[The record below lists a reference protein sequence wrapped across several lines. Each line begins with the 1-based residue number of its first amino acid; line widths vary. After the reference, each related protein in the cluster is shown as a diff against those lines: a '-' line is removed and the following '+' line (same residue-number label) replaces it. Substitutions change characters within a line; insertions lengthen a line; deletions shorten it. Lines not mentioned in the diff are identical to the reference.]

1 MILMNIKLIL
11 TYFYSHTVGLLIFM
25 MDVTFLDPTVM
36 DTVIHLLVCFG
47 FQYITIAVKYFSL
60 FLQFR

>member
-1 MILMNIKLIL
+1 MILMNVLLIL
-11 TYFYSHTVGLLIFM
+11 TYFYSRTVGLVLFM
-25 MDVTFLDPTVM
+25 MDVTILDPTVM

-47 FQYITIAVKYFSL
+47 FQYVTIAVKYFSL